1 MDKKVIGGKK
11 KIFSRFFI
19 IISLSQYRDN
29 YLSIDIHP
37 FIYLSIYIKA
47 ATVDIFVLDDEGN
60 NVKGIKSGAAATLVL
75 NHLALHP
82 TRDTLSPIFLLF
94 TATFFQKIIV
104 LFV

>member
-82 TRDTLSPIFLLF
+82 TRDTRSPIFLLF